1 MGFGC
6 RMPKENDGD
15 TKNPDDVAELP
26 VASGLTYDPDFFGE
40 WGIKNAP
47 CINRADAKMN
57 GD

>member
-1 MGFGC
+1 
-6 RMPKENDGD
+6 MPKENDGD
-15 TKNPDDVAELP
+15 TKNPDDVAELS